1 MKKTTLRS
9 LAFGLAAMLAIVSRA
24 QTIERNMEELFSIA
38 DRNNT
43 SIRSCQTAIEKSQQN
58 VEAARSQRLPDV
70 STSLSVSYIG
80 TGQTLNRDF
89 SYYANPNFPHW
100 GNSFALEAQ
109 QVVYAG
115 GALTNGIRLAE
126 LGTTMERHNDESNRE
141 SVHMLLAGLYLQ
153 RMSLLNRLAV
163 VEKNVML
170 ADTLID
176 KTRNRYEEGV
186 VLRNDITRYELM
198 REQMALQKV
207 VIADRIKIVD
217 KQMHTALYGEA
228 PETPTGIE
236 KHSDIDASILS
247 LPMHDEAYWQ
257 DMALTENSNLKKAT
271 TSVELSKVQ
280 EKMARAASLPKVAI
294 TAADSLWLYDMG
306 MSGLHRHIPPVGSS
320 GDTPHRQEYAI
331 VESLRGAHTRCLQP
345 CPASSKAYRFAQ
357 GKSEIATAKN
367 LNMEVCSVS
376 LRSNKNN

>member
-24 QTIERNMEELFSIA
+24 QTIERNMEELFS
-38 DRNNT
+38 
-43 SIRSCQTAIEKSQQN
+43 
-58 VEAARSQRLPDV
+58 
-70 STSLSVSYIG
+70 
-80 TGQTLNRDF
+80 
-89 SYYANPNFPHW
+89 
-100 GNSFALEAQ
+100 
-109 QVVYAG
+109 
-115 GALTNGIRLAE
+115 
-126 LGTTMERHNDESNRE
+126 M
-141 SVHMLLAGLYLQ
+141 
-153 RMSLLNRLAV
+153 

-294 TAADSLWLYDMG
+294 TAAVHSVLCQRRNVCHSHTSIGFQPWDG
-306 MSGLHRHIPPVGSS
+306 CFSS
-320 GDTPHRQEYAI
+320 CASPTYSTTATGCNGIIRAP
-331 VESLRGAHTRCLQP
+331 SP
-345 CPASSKAYRFAQ
+345 CSQALTACCWHSS
-357 GKSEIATAKN
+357 
-367 LNMEVCSVS
+367 C
-376 LRSNKNN
+376 